1 MNANKTYLKNYIE
14 DRLNEYG
21 YAPQM
26 DPGKYNSYSAVRRLV
41 SLRLGIDGRS
51 ALSDAELQQAYE
63 LVDQMIPAKE
73 DKATM
78 SKVLNLPLTQEE
90 ANVMLIQLVSRIDT
104 FHENL
109 TQAGARGDAM
119 RCVEITEYL
128 KVMTSIQE
136 KLLRI
141 GARLEL
147 E

>member
-1 MNANKTYLKNYIE
+1 
-14 DRLNEYG
+14 
-21 YAPQM
+21 M

-41 SLRLGIDGRS
+41 SLRLGIDGQS

-90 ANVMLIQLVSRIDT
+90 ANVLLIQLGSRIDT

-109 TQAGARGDAM
+109 TQAGARGDAK
-119 RCVEITEYL
+119 RCLEITEHL
-128 KVMTSIQE
+128 KVMKSVQD
-136 KLLRI
+136 KLQRI
-141 GARLEL
+141 GARLEY
-147 E
+147 